1 MVFSYFYDIFIYNT
15 YVYNKYIYTYVY
27 IYAYVYIYIYFV
39 VLRTEPR
46 GMLGKSSKTE
56 LYPQPNFLIF
66 NVCSVLRGGDAISIF
81 QVNR

>member
-1 MVFSYFYDIFIYNT
+1 M
-15 YVYNKYIYTYVY
+15 YIYMHTY
-27 IYAYVYIYIYFV
+27 IYIYIYIYFV
-39 VLRTEPR
+39 VLRIEPR